1 MGTAL
6 LTLEAAVFE
15 TRLGFFGA
23 AIRERTILKIVIGQ
37 PSAASAK
44 QILTR
49 SFEDCPEFWNSKE
62 KPSETLANL
71 QTALTDYA
79 LGLRVEFSDFLLDL
93 NPLTAYQQTV
103 TEVVRSI
110 PYGETLSYSQ
120 VAELSGSPKS
130 ARAVG
135 TVMAN
140 NRFPI
145 VVPCHRVLASGG
157 KLGGFSAPGGTS
169 FKQSLLDLE
178 NSGR

>member
-1 MGTAL
+1 MGTTL
-6 LTLEAAVFE
+6 LSLEAAVFE
-15 TRLGFFGA
+15 TRLGFFGVA
-23 AIRERTILKIVIGQ
+23 LRERTILKIVIGQ
-37 PSAASAK
+37 PSTASAR
-44 QILTR
+44 QILSR
-49 SFEDCPEFWNSKE
+49 SFEGSLDLSNSKE
-62 KPSETLANL
+62 EPSETLAKL

-79 LGLRVEFSDFLLDL
+79 LGLRVDFSKFLLNL
-93 NPLTAYQQTV
+93 NPLTAYQKKV

-110 PYGETLSYSQ
+110 PYGETLSYLQ
-120 VAELSGSPKS
+120 VAELSGSPKA

-135 TVMAN
+135 NVMAN

-178 NSGR
+178 NSER